1 MQRKPYKI
9 NVDKATLLFGKTEI
23 FDTINDS
30 NHLNE
35 IVEDEFGNRYV
46 VVKIEIFHNSV
57 VRGYLLDRVFQ
68 GSVLKFTGE
77 TDSEWAERVWANIK
91 DNKVPPF

>member
-1 MQRKPYKI
+1 MQGKPYKI

-57 VRGYLLDRVFQ
+57 VRGYLLDRVFR